1 MSKKVG
7 RLQSR
12 ISAMAL
18 VGCWALLLLTTNP
31 LLALAG
37 RHDPSATA
45 QENNKMIKHK
55 VVSHQLQQNAI
66 RSADP
71 TFTIWKEK
79 KQQQQQQQ
87 ELPASSTSLAA
98 AVGERGPRG
107 ATYAH
112 MRSRLLV
119 GSSPPTCRGS
129 CGLCQPCTP
138 VHVVIGIPHVA
149 MTEQEYY
156 PEVWRCQCGNMLFM
170 P

>member
-1 MSKKVG
+1 MWNLDHLLIASRKLSSP
-7 RLQSR
+7 RLSW
-12 ISAMAL
+12 
-18 VGCWALLLLTTNP
+18 VLTY
-31 LLALAG
+31 
-37 RHDPSATA
+37 
-45 QENNKMIKHK
+45 
-55 VVSHQLQQNAI
+55 LQQNAMW
-66 RSADP
+66 SAEP

-79 KQQQQQQQ
+79 KQQQQQ
-87 ELPASSTSLAA
+87 ELPASSTSLAGA
-98 AVGERGPRG
+98 AVGERRPRG

-156 PEVWRCQCGNMLFM
+156 PEVWRCQCGNMLYM

>member
-1 MSKKVG
+1 MSKEAG

-31 LLALAG
+31 LPALAG
-37 RHDPSATA
+37 RHDPSTA

-55 VVSHQLQQNAI
+55 VISHQLQQQN
-66 RSADP
+66 
-71 TFTIWKEK
+71 
-79 KQQQQQQQ
+79 Q

-98 AVGERGPRG
+98 AAVGERRPRG

-156 PEVWRCQCGNMLFM
+156 PEVWRCQCGNMLYM